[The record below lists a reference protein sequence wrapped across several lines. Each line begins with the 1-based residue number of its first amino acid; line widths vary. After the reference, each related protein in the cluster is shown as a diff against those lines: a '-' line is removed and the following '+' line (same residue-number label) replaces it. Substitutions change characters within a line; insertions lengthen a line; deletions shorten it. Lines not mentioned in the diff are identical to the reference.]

1 MAHFAKLDDNNTV
14 LECVVVSNNVLLNDV
29 GYEVED
35 KGIELLRSITGHI
48 NWKQTSYANTFRKNF
63 AGIGYTYDAV
73 FDAFIPP
80 KPFNSWLLN
89 ETTCVWEP
97 PIPMPLDGLSYIWNE
112 DTVTWIRIEEQQ

>member
-1 MAHFAKLDDNNTV
+1 MAHFAKLDNDNTV

-35 KGIELLRSITGHI
+35 RGIELLKSITGHE
-48 NWKQTSYANTFRKNF
+48 NWKQTSYSNSFRKNF

-89 ETTCVWEP
+89 ETTCAWEP
-97 PIPMPLDGLSYIWNE
+97 PIPMPLDGLSYTWDEN
-112 DTVTWIRIEEQQ
+112 TVTWIRIEEQQ